1 MPTFVALLRG
11 INVGKAKRVP
21 MAGLRALLSGLGYA
35 GVATLL
41 NSGNAVFRAPRGTP
55 AKHAASIAAAIFT
68 QLKVEVPV
76 IVKSA
81 GELAAIVSESPIRAE
96 AEDHPRFLVAFVQDT
111 RALSGLAVIEPL
123 VVPPEQ
129 FAVGK
134 NAAYLLCPKGILESK
149 AWQALLGKAGASA
162 TTRNWA
168 TVVKLQA
175 LASETDAN

>member
-21 MAGLRALLSGLGYA
+21 MAELHALLSGLGYK
-35 GVATLL
+35 GVVTLL
-41 NSGNAVFRAPRGTP
+41 NSGNAVFRASRGTP
-55 AKHAASIAAAIFT
+55 AKLATDIAAAIST

-81 GELAAIVSESPIRAE
+81 SELAAIISENPIKVRAE
-96 AEDHPRFLVAFVQDT
+96 EHPRFLVAFVQDT
-111 RALSGLAVIEPL
+111 KALSGLAVIESL

-129 FAVGK
+129 FAVGQ
-134 NAAYLLCPKGILESK
+134 NAAYLFCPTGILESK
-149 AWQALLGKAGASA
+149 AWEALLGKAGKST

-168 TVVKLQA
+168 TIVKLQA
-175 LASETDAN
+175 LANEPDA